1 MRNCC
6 QGCASSVMLSGRGFK
21 RGKLWKGKVDPN
33 AVTQEGKDQ
42 GEQKA
47 NLYLTKAECKKP
59 KADKTGARSKVA
71 TKENSKTKY
80 KSKIKVQLKHGKLKT
95 KTYQTGQEHGQATTN
110 RKQKTMT
117 GQGVRGTQRLNTQ
130 TLMT

>member
-1 MRNCC
+1 
-6 QGCASSVMLSGRGFK
+6 MLSGWGFK

-71 TKENSKTKY
+71 TKENSNTKY

-95 KTYQTGQEHGQATTN
+95 KTYQTGRELEQEHGQSKTEC
-110 RKQKTMT
+110 KQKAMT
-117 GQGVRGTQRLNTQ
+117 GQGVKGTQRLNTQ